1 MLRRPKLQTAR
12 RYLARS
18 ALALVVPAILLFPA
32 AVRAAPCGNG
42 TATITGFFIDA
53 IRDFTAESNKDISY
67 VVIHYIDGRVVKHK
81 RIETTT
87 YSIDGG
93 AGDEI
98 DFVVVTSGRT
108 TKTFTYSQTNN
119 PPTALLEINT
129 PPVDQS
135 LANCHAFSF
144 GGLACEVAS
153 PRTDWTG
160 TSEIPDDG
168 GAESGSFHWVCG
180 AVLACPPTITA
191 TIRGTSSSDPDN
203 DIVSWS
209 LDFGDG
215 TIVGG
220 SWSADPPT
228 GVFHD
233 YGPDTTTCSGPLGAC
248 VVVLTVT
255 DALGQSDS
263 DTLLMGRVDQTPD

>member
-1 MLRRPKLQTAR
+1 MSLIRG
-12 RYLARS
+12 
-18 ALALVVPAILLFPA
+18 ALALVVLATLLFPTTGLA
-32 AVRAAPCGNG
+32 ARYGNSA
-42 TATITGFFIDA
+42 ATITGY
-53 IRDFTAESNKDISY
+53 FTDGCRGFAAESSKDISH
-67 VVIHYIDGRVVKHK
+67 VVIHYADGRVVKD
-81 RIETTT
+81 ESTTT
-87 YSIDGG
+87 PNYAIDGG
-93 AGDEI
+93 AGGEI
-98 DFVVVTSGRT
+98 DFAVVKSGT
-108 TKTFTYSQTNN
+108 TIATFNCTRPSS

-144 GGLACEVAS
+144 GGLACEEAS
-153 PRTDWTG
+153 LRTDWTG

-168 GAESGSFHWVCG
+168 GAESGFFHWVCG
-180 AVLACPPTITA
+180 AVLACPPTITV
-191 TIRGTSSSDPDN
+191 IVRGIGSSDPDN

-215 TIVGG
+215 TVVGG
-220 SWSADPPT
+220 SWNTDPPT

-263 DTLLMGRVDQTPD
+263 DALLMVRVDQTPD